1 MQELIEENA
10 CLEFEKANM
19 KEGYKGGLRRMLS
32 SSSELFSGSQLQIAG
47 MHLLILYTPLEK
59 TMLGSGASHIPW
71 GKILLAGVISLKLPL
86 FNFCPPP
93 PPTDG
98 R

>member
-1 MQELIEENA
+1 MSMKFILHFQEKDQVQKKMQELIEENA

-47 MHLLILYTPLEK
+47 MDRL
-59 TMLGSGASHIPW
+59 
-71 GKILLAGVISLKLPL
+71 
-86 FNFCPPP
+86 
-93 PPTDG
+93 
-98 R
+98 